1 MGLTRRLG
9 LLPLAWL
16 LLFALLPYAV
26 LSKVSVAHIDERAQP
41 PFTSFVGAHG
51 IDASADNFRLLI
63 SDPLYLQ
70 AYLGSLRIAGV
81 ATLLCLLIGFPLAY
95 AIARA
100 DARWRLPLLMGIVL
114 PFWTSFLIRVYAW
127 MGLLNNNGLINQAL
141 AWTGLIKQPLAMLN
155 TDSAVVFGIAY
166 AYLPFMVLPLYA
178 VLARL
183 DVALLEAAADL
194 GASNVRRFLRIT
206 LPLSVPGIIAGVLL
220 VFIPAVGE
228 FVIPDLLGGPQTLM
242 IGKVLWTEFFING
255 DWPVASTVA
264 VVMMIVLVA
273 PLMLFDRYASRA
285 T

>member
-1 MGLTRRLG
+1 MNLYRRLG

-16 LLFALLPYAV
+16 VLFALLPYAV
-26 LSKVSVAHIDERAQP
+26 LTKVSLAHIDERAQP
-41 PFTSFVGAHG
+41 PFTTLIGAQG
-51 IDASADNFRLLI
+51 IDASADNYRFLA
-63 SDPLYLQ
+63 SDPLYLR
-70 AYLGSLRIAGV
+70 AYLGSLRIAAV
-81 ATLLCLLIGFPLAY
+81 ATVLCLLIGFPLAY

-100 DARWRLPLLMGIVL
+100 GERWRLPLLMGIVL

-127 MGLLNNNGLINQAL
+127 MGLLKTNGTVNQLLEWLGLIRE
-141 AWTGLIKQPLAMLN
+141 PLAMLN
-155 TDSAVVFGIAY
+155 TDVAVVFGIAY

-183 DVALLEAAADL
+183 DIALLEAAADL
-194 GASNVRRFLRIT
+194 GATNARRFVTIT
-206 LPLSVPGIIAGVLL
+206 LPLSLPGVIAGSLL

-228 FVIPDLLGGPQTLM
+228 FVIPDLLGGPDTLM
-242 IGKVLWTEFFING
+242 IGKVLWNEFFING

-273 PLMLFDRYASRA
+273 PLMIFDRYASRA